1 MAVVVR
7 MPEIATGSA
16 EAAIASWLVAVGDDV
31 FEGQEIVEIE
41 TEKATVEYAAE
52 QSGVVA
58 GILLEAGSAA
68 SVGTPIVV
76 LATGGQSAED
86 ALAEAGVSG
95 GAGSGAAAAPATP
108 AAPEPPASAQEENA
122 PVPTNEVPAPAVSS
136 DSAQGAGVAAGS
148 AAAEPASAHGDRLFA
163 SPLVR
168 KLARERGLDL
178 SGVQGTG
185 PNGRIVRRDI
195 EGLEVAAAAGSAQES
210 AEASAAAAA
219 PAPAPAPAEQ
229 TRGSEAAAGYI
240 DVPHTGMRRAIAR
253 RLTESK
259 STVPH
264 FYLVA
269 DCRMDA
275 LLALRKQVNDFE
287 GVKVSVNDF
296 VVKAVAGALR
306 DVPEA
311 NAIWTDDATRRFDG
325 VDISVAVSI
334 PGGLLTPVVRGVEK
348 LSLGEL
354 GATIR
359 DLAGRAREG
368 KLKQHELEGGSF
380 SVSNL
385 GMYGTSEFSAIL
397 NPPQSGILA
406 VGAASKRPVVEED
419 GSLGVA
425 TVMTVTLSADHRVLD
440 GALAAEWLAAFKK
453 RIEQPMSTLV

>member
-16 EAAIASWLVAVGDDV
+16 EAAIANWLVAVGDDV
-31 FEGQEIVEIE
+31 SEGQEIVEIE
-41 TEKATVEYAAE
+41 TEKATVEYSAE

-58 GILLEAGSAA
+58 GILLEAGSSAA
-68 SVGTPIVV
+68 VGTPIAV
-76 LATGGQSAED
+76 LATGGQSADD
-86 ALAEAGVSG
+86 ALAEAGG
-95 GAGSGAAAAPATP
+95 GAGASGAHSAPPAPA
-108 AAPEPPASAQEENA
+108 PPASAQEEDA
-122 PVPTNEVPAPAVSS
+122 PVPSGEAPAP
-136 DSAQGAGVAAGS
+136 VAAHVT
-148 AAAEPASAHGDRLFA
+148 EPAVGPTDSGPTVADGERLFA

-178 SGVQGTG
+178 TRVPGTG

-195 EGLEVAAAAGSAQES
+195 DGLEATPVAAT
-210 AEASAAAAA
+210 A
-219 PAPAPAPAEQ
+219 PAQAPEPTAVQAQAPAEQ
-229 TRGSEAAAGYI
+229 IRGSDAAVGYT

-275 LLALRKQVNDFE
+275 LLALRTQVNAFE

-296 VVKAVAGALR
+296 VVKAVAGALH

-311 NAIWTDDATRRFDG
+311 NAIWTDESTRRFDG

-348 LSLGEL
+348 LALGEL
-354 GATIR
+354 GSTIR
-359 DLAGRAREG
+359 DLAARAREG

-406 VGAASKRPVVEED
+406 VGAAAKRPVVEED

-440 GALAAEWLAAFKK
+440 GALAAEWLAAFKT
-453 RIEQPMSTLV
+453 RIEQPMSILV